1 MEEKGSKSTK
11 RKATRWEQTAIE
23 QPNLAV
29 LQEGFT
35 SLEAADAAI
44 SSTRETCAE
53 ARCLA
58 FVILRQQAAP
68 ATEPMTPQAA
78 PATEPMTPQAAPAT
92 EPMTLQAAPATEP
105 MTPRTL
111 ARSLSWAHMA
121 AAAACVVGGMFMYK
135 RMK

>member
-68 ATEPMTPQAA
+68 ATEPMT
-78 PATEPMTPQAAPAT
+78 
-92 EPMTLQAAPATEP
+92 LQAAPATEP